1 MPLLAP
7 WSMERRH
14 GSRRF
19 SISRN
24 GRIAAVAAA
33 TLILLLSQP
42 WRRRAAPHAA
52 CAAPP
57 TIYSHRGFDAAESAR
72 VTTTASIEAL
82 LDAGITAFDLDVF
95 WVADD
100 PQLFI
105 GHPPSLRRLWSLDA
119 ALVNTPLRE
128 LRARADVELYPLRSL
143 LELVGRRPAAFTQV
157 SLELKQP
164 EHVRWPDQLARLYS
178 LVAAA
183 GVGAKVAL
191 VVEDDVQAAAHRAA
205 QASARG
211 GPLHVPLLLLLR
223 DLDAPRDASGVPH
236 ANLSALASPSA
247 DGFAASAK
255 LLDAPLADAARARG
269 RPLCVWVVDD
279 DASLRAAWELRVPCV
294 ITNLP
299 TWAARRLGEWRAA
312 EC

>member
-1 MPLLAP
+1 MACRL
-7 WSMERRH
+7 RKT
-14 GSRRF
+14 SRTPSGVDDRA
-19 SISRN
+19 IT
-24 GRIAAVAAA
+24 G
-33 TLILLLSQP
+33 
-42 WRRRAAPHAA
+42 AAPHAA

-57 TIYSHRGFDAAESAR
+57 TIYAHRGFDAAESAR

-191 VVEDDVQAAAHRAA
+191 VVED
-205 QASARG
+205 
-211 GPLHVPLLLLLR
+211 
-223 DLDAPRDASGVPH
+223 
-236 ANLSALASPSA
+236 
-247 DGFAASAK
+247 F
-255 LLDAPLADAARARG
+255 
-269 RPLCVWVVDD
+269 
-279 DASLRAAWELRVPCV
+279 
-294 ITNLP
+294 
-299 TWAARRLGEWRAA
+299 
-312 EC
+312 